1 MTMLGTL
8 EVMEKYEIY
17 CHDDANT
24 PITLAAGSRQYC
36 SVTEL
41 AKLTFVSYSEGILE
55 ATSLVY
61 YSE

>member
-8 EVMEKYEIY
+8 EGTDEYEIY
-17 CHDDANT
+17 CHDVNT